1 MVGPDVIYN
10 FKKKNSKSILDS
22 YHQPDITVTAVTQLY
37 QVTVEEL

>member
-10 FKKKNSKSILDS
+10 LKKNSKSILDS
-22 YHQPDITVTAVTQLY
+22 YHQQDITVTAVTQLY